1 MWVQVHGETGASGK
15 NSRATE
21 QCKYFEGYN
30 FRGFCFFPAKREN
43 YFHENEWTPTVMWLN
58 YACDP

>member
-15 NSRATE
+15 IGRATE
-21 QCKYFEGYN
+21 QCKYFEGYK
-30 FRGFCFFPAKREN
+30 FCGFCFFPAKHEN
-43 YFHENEWTPTVMWLN
+43 YFHENEWMPTVMWLN